1 MKLLTNSM
9 EEDTNLGLMERT
21 AYGLGNFANAFMFIA
36 IAAFLTFY
44 YTDVIGLNAGVI
56 GTIMLVS
63 RIFDGITD
71 LIMGYIIDHSKATGF
86 GKARK
91 WLLKSCIPFAVSGVI
106 VFMVPQGASDVLKY
120 VFVFVSYNL
129 CNSLCYTAVAVSYNT
144 IMVKITRNSMERGI
158 LGIFLMVF
166 STIGG
171 LIVTG
176 TCLNFVKIFGGDASA
191 WTKTILIYGIIG
203 LIAHMICIFGTKER
217 VRDNSDQSNS
227 GQPKTV
233 MNDAPSKTKIGFL
246 ESVKYLFKNK
256 YWLMF
261 AGSYAIYW
269 VGYTLMNAGH
279 IYYAQYVLGNQEY
292 QPIMANVIQVITL
305 IAMLAAFIPMKFLGK
320 ARSVRLG
327 AIIAILSFALQIF
340 ANTNYTLILV
350 CCALHGLGYGL
361 FCAVIG
367 GMNPDTLDYGTWK
380 LGKDVTGMGVAAVSM
395 GQKLGTG
402 LGSAVF
408 GLVLSMGGY
417 DGTASVQSAAAIRS
431 IYINYTYLPLICA
444 ILSFVLML
452 GYNLDK
458 KLPDIQEQLKNNKT
472 AADN

>member
-1 MKLLTNSM
+1 MKIFTHST
-9 EEDTNLGLMERT
+9 ETDTSLGIMERT
-21 AYGLGNFANAFMFIA
+21 AYGFGNFANAFMFIA

-63 RIFDGITD
+63 RVFDGVTD
-71 LIMGYIIDHSKATGF
+71 LIMGYIIDHSKPTRF

-91 WLLKSCIPFAVSGVI
+91 WLLKSCIPFAISGVI
-106 VFMVPQGASDVLKY
+106 VFMVPQGADDILKY
-120 VFVFVSYNL
+120 VFVFISYNV

-144 IMVKITRNSMERGI
+144 IMVKITTNSMERGI

-176 TCLNFVKIFGGDASA
+176 TCLKLVNIFGGDAAA
-191 WTKTILIYGIIG
+191 WTKTIIVYGVLG

-217 VRDNSDQSNS
+217 VQNEAVLDGADQ
-227 GQPKTV
+227 KDT
-233 MNDAPSKTKIGFL
+233 IGFL
-246 ESVKYLFKNK
+246 ESIKYLFKNK

-261 AGSYAIYW
+261 AGAFAIYW

-279 IYYAQYVLGNQEY
+279 IYYAQYVLGNQGY
-292 QPIMANVIQVITL
+292 QPMMANVIQVVTL
-305 IAMLAAFIPMKFLGK
+305 VAMLVAFLPMKLLGK

-327 AIIAILSFALQIF
+327 AVIAVISFALQIF
-340 ANTNYTLILV
+340 ANTNYTVILV

-380 LGKDVTGMGVAAVSM
+380 FGKDVTGMGVAAVSM

-408 GLVLSMGGY
+408 GLVLNMGGY
-417 DGTASVQSAAAIRS
+417 DGTAATQSAAAIRS

-458 KLPDIQEQLKNNKT
+458 KLPEIQKQLKDNAKVKT
-472 AADN
+472 QH

>member
-1 MKLLTNSM
+1 MKLFTNSL
-9 EEDTNLGLMERT
+9 EEDTSLGLMERT
-21 AYGLGNFANAFMFIA
+21 AYGFGNFANAFMFIA

-63 RIFDGITD
+63 RVFDGVTD
-71 LIMGYIIDHSKATGF
+71 LIMGYIIDHSKPTNF

-91 WLLKSCIPFAVSGVI
+91 WLLKSCIPFAISGVF
-106 VFMVPQGASDVLKY
+106 VFMVPQGATDLLKY
-120 VFVFVSYNL
+120 VFVFVSYNV

-144 IMVKITRNSMERGI
+144 IMVRITRNSMERGI

-176 TCLNFVKIFGGDASA
+176 TCLNFVNMFGGDASA

-203 LIAHMICIFGTKER
+203 LVAHMICIFGTKER
-217 VRDNSDQSNS
+217 VRDEVTDTVSDHAEHN
-227 GQPKTV
+227 
-233 MNDAPSKTKIGFL
+233 NNIGFL
-246 ESVKYLFKNK
+246 ESIKYLFKNK
-256 YWLMF
+256 YWLML
-261 AGSYAIYW
+261 AGSFAIYW

-279 IYYAQYVLGNQEY
+279 IYYAQYVLGNQGY
-292 QPIMANVIQVITL
+292 QPMMANIIQVVTL
-305 IAMLAAFIPMKFLGK
+305 IAMLVAFLPMKLLGK

-327 AIIAILSFALQIF
+327 AVIAVLSFALQIF
-340 ANTNYTLILV
+340 ADTNYMMILV

-380 LGKDVTGMGVAAVSM
+380 FKKDVTGMGVAAVSM

-402 LGSAVF
+402 LGSAIF
-408 GLVLSMGGY
+408 GLVLNMGEY
-417 DGTASVQSAAAIRS
+417 DGTAAIQSEAAIRS
-431 IYINYTYLPLICA
+431 IYINYTYLPLVCA

-458 KLPDIQEQLKNNKT
+458 KLPEIQRQLKAK
-472 AADN
+472 